1 MPEKGRSIV
10 VDEVILDLEDSVAP
24 GAKDEARATLIEV
37 LGRPDWQPRTVAV
50 RINAVGT
57 PWSRGDVEGLVS
69 RAAERIDALVV
80 PKVEDV
86 EQLRL
91 IDDRL
96 SELERHAGRSTPIAI
111 EALIETALGLRNID
125 AIAAATDRL
134 DALILGPADLA
145 ASLGLPDGDPETRDE
160 ALGFARSALL
170 VAARAAGLAAIDG
183 PYLRVDDEQGLRRSA
198 ERARSLGYDGKWAL
212 HPAQI
217 APLEELFTPAAADVE
232 RARAVLGALE
242 ADGTGVASLD
252 GEMVDEA
259 SRKRAEA
266 ILARAG
272 ASGPLA

>member
-24 GAKDEARATLIEV
+24 GAKDEARATLIEA
-37 LGRPDWQPRTVAV
+37 LRRPDWQPRTVAV

-57 PWSRGDVEGLVS
+57 PWFGDDVEELVS
-69 RAAERIDALVV
+69 RVAERIDALVV

-91 IDDRL
+91 IDERL
-96 SELERHAGRSTPIAI
+96 SELERHVGGSTPIAI

-125 AIAAATDRL
+125 EIAAATDRL

-160 ALGFARSALL
+160 ALGFARSTVL

-272 ASGPLA
+272 ASGALA